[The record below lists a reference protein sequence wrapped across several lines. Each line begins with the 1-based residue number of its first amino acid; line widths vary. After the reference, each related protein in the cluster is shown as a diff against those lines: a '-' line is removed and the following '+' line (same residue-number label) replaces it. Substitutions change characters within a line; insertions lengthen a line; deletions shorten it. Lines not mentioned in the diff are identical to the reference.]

1 MDTDYSYRAISPI
14 TEDEYDASNS
24 SDESDGILSES
35 DSLHPTTSS
44 VDLQPAS
51 ANTVEQCGQTMY
63 RLCGDNIDKTVKQH
77 YLRYGTQKTGSIH
90 YFHSYAVANKIDFS
104 SLPETTPP
112 LPNVGAYQLA
122 ASLLPSPDDDAAL

>member
-1 MDTDYSYRAISPI
+1 
-14 TEDEYDASNS
+14 
-24 SDESDGILSES
+24 
-35 DSLHPTTSS
+35 
-44 VDLQPAS
+44 
-51 ANTVEQCGQTMY
+51 MY
-63 RLCGDNIDKTVKQH
+63 RLCGDNIDKTVKQR

-112 LPNVGAYQLA
+112 LPNVGVHQLA